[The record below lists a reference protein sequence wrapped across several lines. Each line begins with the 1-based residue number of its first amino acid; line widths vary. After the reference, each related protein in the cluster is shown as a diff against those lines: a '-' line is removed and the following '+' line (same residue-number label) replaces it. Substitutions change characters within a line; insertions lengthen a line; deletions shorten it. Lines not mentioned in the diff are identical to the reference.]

1 MNARAPAVSASE
13 GIPRP
18 WSMVLRWAASVTL
31 VCAGAIHTSVV
42 EEHYREWALE
52 GLFFVALAVVE
63 ALLALAIAAAPG
75 MTTHRAAIALSLAT
89 IALWTVSRTL
99 GVPVGPQAWVPEPIG
114 RADAVATLL
123 ELTTAVA
130 LSPLVLPFPGRGA
143 SGVAVA
149 LVAIAGFAATALAL
163 APGGGHD
170 AGDHV
175 DGSDVAVSVPPP
187 GPSGEFSPADARR
200 ARRCARRG
208 VAARRPSATPRTGVT
223 ITARRLCFDATT
235 LTLAANRRIVVRLE
249 NRERPRGPSRPHTF
263 SIYAFSAIPAGR
275 HPVVIGDPVRPGAS
289 IDIPFRAPAPGSYFF
304 QCDVHRFM
312 RGIVVFR

>member
-1 MNARAPAVSASE
+1 MNGRAPAVSASE
-13 GIPRP
+13 RIPRS
-18 WSMVLRWAASVTL
+18 WSTVLRWAAVVTL
-31 VCAGAIHTSVV
+31 VCGGAIHASVV

-63 ALLALAIAAAPG
+63 ALLALAVAAAPG

-99 GVPVGPQAWVPEPIG
+99 GVPVGPQPWVPEPIG

-149 LVAIAGFAATALAL
+149 LVAIAGFAATAFAL
-163 APGGGHD
+163 APDGGHD

-175 DGSDVAVSVPPP
+175 DRADVTVSVPPP
-187 GPSGEFSPADARR
+187 GPSGE
-200 ARRCARRG
+200 
-208 VAARRPSATPRTGVT
+208 
-223 ITARRLCFDATT
+223 
-235 LTLAANRRIVVRLE
+235 
-249 NRERPRGPSRPHTF
+249 
-263 SIYAFSAIPAGR
+263 
-275 HPVVIGDPVRPGAS
+275 
-289 IDIPFRAPAPGSYFF
+289 
-304 QCDVHRFM
+304 
-312 RGIVVFR
+312 